1 MSELFLFTWGIIVAL
16 IALIYVIYLLNK
28 IK

>member
-1 MSELFLFTWGIIVAL
+1 MNELFLFTWGIIVAV
-16 IALIYVIYLLNK
+16 IALIYVIYLLSK